1 MSTIRN
7 ATAHTEFWRPPVE
20 DRNLEL
26 DARTV
31 VCGHCQSEFVM
42 GARDC
47 HVCGMDRNPQPKS
60 SRVDWDAMRNYLR
73 LPVISNALGVN
84 VASLVA
90 FFVAVVC
97 GIAALVV
104 GAFYQ
109 VETVA
114 DWQAI
119 QIWRLEWLLAA
130 IACLLVGILL
140 KTRSSEQ

>member
-1 MSTIRN
+1 MSTLRN
-7 ATAHTEFWRPPVE
+7 ATAHAEFWRPPVE

-26 DARTV
+26 AARTV

-42 GARDC
+42 GARYC
-47 HVCGMDRNPQPKS
+47 HVCGADRNPVPKS
-60 SRVDWDAMRNYLR
+60 SSFDWAAMRSYLR
-73 LPVISNALGVN
+73 LQVISRALGIN
-84 VASLVA
+84 VPSLLA
-90 FFVAVVC
+90 FFVAVIC

-119 QIWRLEWLLAA
+119 QIWRLEWLLAT
-130 IACLLVGILL
+130 IACLLIGILL
-140 KTRSSEQ
+140 KTRSAAE